1 MNGEQGFM
9 NLWHLSPYVPKNFV
23 KFSEIIITQC
33 NAGDVIKADPLWR
46 KKIWASQELSGNLFA
61 VFGTS
66 FPVVGL
72 GCLCESR
79 YME

>member
-33 NAGDVIKADPLWR
+33 NAGDVIKADPL
-46 KKIWASQELSGNLFA
+46 
-61 VFGTS
+61 
-66 FPVVGL
+66 
-72 GCLCESR
+72 
-79 YME
+79 